1 MVRDTDFFPVPAD
14 YQKPAPGVIVKEREV
29 YQEALSQRLPDT
41 PEEDEVIWKN
51 ILARRDQLKQV
62 GMLYLAV
69 CTKYNIPGKS
79 TG

>member
-1 MVRDTDFFPVPAD
+1 MDRDTDYFPVPAD

-41 PEEDEVIWKN
+41 PEEDAVIWKN
-51 ILARRDQLKQV
+51 TLARRDQLKQV

-69 CTKYNIPGKS
+69 CTKYSIPGKS